1 MAKLTD
7 ESANKLA
14 DAICML
20 CDKIDDLTD
29 DTLINLADSLD
40 TFSRV
45 LEHHNT
51 ILSEGEYSNE
61 SFCKTLSDLSSNI
74 ANLTCEL
81 KRMPSN

>member
-7 ESANKLA
+7 QSINKLA
-14 DAICML
+14 DAIYVL

-51 ILSEGEYSNE
+51 ILTEGEYGNE
-61 SFCKTLSDLSSNI
+61 PFSKILNNLSSNI
-74 ANLTCEL
+74 ADLSSEL
-81 KRMPSN
+81 KRMPR